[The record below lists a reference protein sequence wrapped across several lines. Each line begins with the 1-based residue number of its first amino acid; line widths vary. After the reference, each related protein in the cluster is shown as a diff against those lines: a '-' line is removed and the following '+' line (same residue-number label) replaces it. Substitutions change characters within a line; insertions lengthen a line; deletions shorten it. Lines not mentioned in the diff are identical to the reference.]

1 MQEGWEVKKVT
12 KTRSRRGRIRG
23 GSKYGRIRK
32 ARSFE
37 IARHP
42 GPELE
47 RGHTQVEAERWLS
60 GELCGESGD
69 E

>member
-12 KTRSRRGRIRG
+12 KTRTRKGRIGG
-23 GSKYGRIRK
+23 GSEYGRIRK

-42 GPELE
+42 ELE
-47 RGHTQVEAERWLS
+47 LEQVHTQTEAERTVKWRAV
-60 GELCGESGD
+60 
-69 E
+69 